1 MPLTLFICLGLG
13 GLLAGWG
20 VWRWRSA
27 RSADIAVP
35 AAGMAVDRRA
45 LHDLNNI
52 LTGVGGFAEL
62 ARLYADR
69 PDEREACL
77 TEILRAA
84 RRGGAIT
91 ARLLGR
97 AAGAIVDHGGDQG
110 TLQTARG
117 RHTVLVVDDDE
128 AVRTFASMAL
138 EELGYRTIRAADAA
152 EALRLLDDGARI
164 DMLLTDVLMPGL
176 SGVDL
181 ARRMGERGVCVPV
194 VFMSGYEHRRPANG
208 RVTDKNSLCLAK
220 PLDLEA
226 LGEAVE
232 AALADPAPFLPR
244 LAPSTAA

>member
-1 MPLTLFICLGLG
+1 MPLALFICLGFV

-20 VWRWRSA
+20 VRRWRRA
-27 RSADIAVP
+27 RDVALIVP
-35 AAGMAVDRRA
+35 AAGEPVDRGA
-45 LHDLNNI
+45 LHDLNNT
-52 LTGVGGFAEL
+52 LTSVGGFAEL

-69 PDEREACL
+69 PDERDACL
-77 TEILRAA
+77 AEILRAA

-97 AAGAIVDHGGDQG
+97 PIATVKDRGA
-110 TLQTARG
+110 LQADRG
-117 RHTVLVVDDDE
+117 RHTILVVDDDE
-128 AVRTFASMAL
+128 AVRTFAAMAL
-138 EELGYRTIRAADAA
+138 EELGYRTLRAADAA
-152 EALRLLDDGARI
+152 EALRLLDDGALI

-181 ARRMGERGVCVPV
+181 ARRIGERGACVPV

-208 RVTDKNSLCLAK
+208 RVTDKNALCLAK

-226 LGEAVE
+226 LGGAVA